1 MRQPSVLWSRRCAQ
15 QHASFFFGGATGSST
30 MVIEDLLAPGRPA
43 APGRVSLRRFAMRAD
58 KLVNADSRPLFC
70 LADV

>member
-1 MRQPSVLWSRRCAQ
+1 
-15 QHASFFFGGATGSST
+15 